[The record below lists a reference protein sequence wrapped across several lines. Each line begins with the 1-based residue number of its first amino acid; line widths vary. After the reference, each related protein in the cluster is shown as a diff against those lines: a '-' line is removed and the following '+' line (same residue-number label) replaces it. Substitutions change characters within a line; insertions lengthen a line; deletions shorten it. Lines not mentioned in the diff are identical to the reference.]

1 VNTLNRIDS
10 FLGRN
15 MAILVLICVTLGI
28 CFNTTL
34 DVLSALNVPLFA
46 FLTFANSLG
55 GGFREMG
62 RVFLKPAPV
71 VVTLLLLHVV
81 MPLLSLG
88 LGRALFPDAPLFTM
102 GLVLEFAIPTG
113 VSALMWVSLSRGNTA
128 LCLSLVM
135 LDTICAPVVV
145 PLTLKL
151 LVGSV
156 VHLDTLGMVKNLMIM
171 VGIPALLAMALYDFS
186 HGKQTAVWKPR
197 LAPFAK
203 VSMLLV
209 VTANATG
216 CSPFLRNLDGTLIKV
231 ILAVFTLCLL
241 GFFLGYWSGRLLGQD
256 FPTVQTMTLNT
267 GMRNISAGAV
277 LAQQYF
283 PGDVLFPVAFSPVFL
298 QLTTSLVVK
307 LLRRTPT
314 GRADQADYLRLQA
327 EQAPE

>member
-1 VNTLNRIDS
+1 MNTLNRIDS

-34 DVLSALNVPLFA
+34 NVLSALNVPLFA